1 MSPGACRWWPFP
13 VVPMQWG
20 PEPYTVH
27 FWSSGHCWYPPH
39 PISASTTHT
48 AHQLTRTAINISLL
62 GQQLTENC
70 CCFSFP
76 HKENKINN
84 HPSETKSTVLKKFFF
99 SSFYTGSEQKR
110 SCSYCVTA
118 GQTMTGADTN
128 RNRHTEKKTVSVR
141 DTETETQRDRHT
153 VTERERQSW
162 ASLR

>member
-1 MSPGACRWWPFP
+1 MRLDRLSPASQPQSLTLPRKCLQELVIDGFSLLC
-13 VVPMQWG
+13 QCSEG
-20 PEPYTVH
+20 Q
-27 FWSSGHCWYPPH
+27 SLIQSISGHQATAGIHCIPYLPAPH
-39 PISASTTHT
+39 TQH
-48 AHQLTRTAINISLL
+48 ISLL

-84 HPSETKSTVLKKFFF
+84 HPSETKSTVLKRFFF

-128 RNRHTEKKTVSVR
+128 RNRHT
-141 DTETETQRDRHT
+141 
-153 VTERERQSW
+153 
-162 ASLR
+162 